1 MENYINSV
9 RDSAKNHI
17 SKRYANSS
25 LEHARLLTEELINY
39 SEKEVN
45 MLSNT
50 FHNGFYSALKPVIKA
65 FLDKDGT
72 KFKLLTS
79 DENSKILQELKDEY
93 PDKFITKIVP
103 LKQFPIDKDSEEEVN
118 FLINDQNGFRYEY
131 SDKNINNG
139 LVEAV
144 ANFNSSSEVD
154 YLREHFNTLFEK

>member
-1 MENYINSV
+1 
-9 RDSAKNHI
+9 
-17 SKRYANSS
+17 
-25 LEHARLLTEELINY
+25 
-39 SEKEVN
+39 